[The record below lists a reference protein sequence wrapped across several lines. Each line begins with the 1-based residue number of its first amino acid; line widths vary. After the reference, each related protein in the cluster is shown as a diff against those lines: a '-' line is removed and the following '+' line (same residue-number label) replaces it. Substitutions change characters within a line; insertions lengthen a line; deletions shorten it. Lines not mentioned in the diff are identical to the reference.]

1 MKTISD
7 FINFGIVAM
16 VMSTPAQAQTFTLE
30 DAKAYALEHHLNI
43 IEAQGNVD
51 IAQQQIVET
60 RGMGLPQ
67 VNINGQ
73 FNHYINLPVTVVDA
87 SFFNP
92 SAPAGET
99 MDFKMGTEFSASG
112 TLQATQLI
120 FNGSYIVG
128 LQATKHVRRFQE
140 QSYLVTKEDV
150 IFNVIQAYQLASIAQ
165 ENMAFMD
172 SLVEVTERLKDKQQH
187 YFDLGLIVQ
196 EEMDQLEFAVQSAKN
211 AKVMAEVQLVNAMNI
226 LKFSM
231 GLPMDAEIEVSDKPE
246 ALLNKRAISTGDI
259 HNNLQYGLLEQ
270 SIVLAQ
276 LNVKN
281 NQFAN
286 LPSLN
291 AFFNQTYNAY
301 RTEFNFFANER
312 WFPQTLWGLQL
323 NIPVFSGLQRHA
335 RTQQAK
341 IEKMQSETRLLQME
355 RALQMQEIQLKANL
369 AGAQS
374 RYELQEANVQLAQS
388 IYGNALE
395 VEKIGKGNSLIVT
408 QKHNQLIQSQAQY
421 LGSLMDLFQT
431 QLELDKLYNELLKN
445 Q

>member
-7 FINFGIVAM
+7 LFSFGIVAM
-16 VMSTPAQAQTFTLE
+16 AFSANAQTQTFTLE

-43 IEAQGNVD
+43 IEAQGNID

-67 VNINGQ
+67 VNITGQ
-73 FNHYINLPVTVVDA
+73 FNQFINLPVTVVDA
-87 SFFNP
+87 SFLNP
-92 SAPAGET
+92 AAPAGET
-99 MDFKMGTEFSASG
+99 VEFQMGTEFNANG

-120 FNGSYIVG
+120 FNGSYIIG
-128 LQATKHVRRFQE
+128 LKATKHVRSFQE

-150 IFNVIQAYQLASIAQ
+150 VFNVIQAYHLASIAQ
-165 ENMAFMD
+165 ENQNFMD
-172 SLVEVTERLKDKQQH
+172 SLVDITERLKAKQQH

-196 EEMDQLEFAVQSAKN
+196 EEMDQLEFAVQTAKN

-231 GLPMDAEIEVSDKPE
+231 GLPLDAEISVSDKPD
-246 ALLNKRAISTGDI
+246 ALLGKRAISMGDI
-259 HNNLQYGLLEQ
+259 HNNLQYGLLER
-270 SIVLAQ
+270 SVILAEMN
-276 LNVKN
+276 LKN

-286 LPSLN
+286 LPTLN
-291 AFFNQTYNAY
+291 AYFTQAYNAY
-301 RTEFNFFANER
+301 RTEFNFFADER

-335 RTQQAK
+335 RTQQAR
-341 IEKMQSETRLLQME
+341 IEKMQSETRLQQLE
-355 RALQMQEIQLKANL
+355 RALQMQEIQLRNNL

-374 RYELQEANVQLAQS
+374 RYSLQEANVNLAQT
-388 IYGNALE
+388 IYRNALE

-408 QKHNQLIQSQAQY
+408 QKHNQLIQAQAQY
-421 LGSLMDLFQT
+421 LASLMDLLQT
-431 QLELDKLYNELLKN
+431 QLDLDKLYNEILKN

>member
-7 FINFGIVAM
+7 LFSFGIVAM
-16 VMSTPAQAQTFTLE
+16 AMSTAAQAQTFTLE
-30 DAKAYALEHHLNI
+30 DAKAYALENHLNI

-67 VNINGQ
+67 VNITGQ
-73 FNHYINLPVTVVDA
+73 FNQFINLPVSVVDA

-92 SAPAGET
+92 LAPEGET
-99 MDFKMGTEFSASG
+99 VDFKMGTEFSANG

-120 FNGSYIVG
+120 FNGSYIIG
-128 LQATKHVRRFQE
+128 LKATKHVRSFQE
-140 QSYLVTKEDV
+140 QSYLITKEDV
-150 IFNVIQAYQLASIAQ
+150 VFNVIQAYQLASLAQ
-165 ENMAFMD
+165 ENLLFMD
-172 SLVEVTERLKDKQQH
+172 SMVLVTERLKQKQQH

-196 EEMDQLEFAVQSAKN
+196 EEMDQLEFALQSAKN
-211 AKVMAEVQLVNAMNI
+211 AKVMADVQMVNSLNI

-231 GLPMDAEIEVSDKPE
+231 GLPMDATITVADRPNV
-246 ALLNKRAISTGDI
+246 LLTKRAISMGDI

-270 SIVLAQ
+270 SITLAD

-291 AFFNQTYNAY
+291 AFFTQSYNAY
-301 RTEFNFFANER
+301 RTKFNFFADER
-312 WFPQTLWGLQL
+312 WFPQTVWGLQL

-335 RTQQAK
+335 RTQQAR
-341 IEKMQSETRLLQME
+341 IQKMQSETRLQQLE
-355 RALQMQEIQLKANL
+355 RALQMQESQLRNNL

-374 RYELQEANVQLAQS
+374 RYELQEANVNLAQT
-388 IYGNALE
+388 IYRNALE

-408 QKHNQLIQSQAQY
+408 QKHNQLIQAQAQY

>member
-323 NIPVFSGLQRHA
+323 NIPVFFRIATSCTHTASKNRKN
-335 RTQQAK
+335 AK
-341 IEKMQSETRLLQME
+341 
-355 RALQMQEIQLKANL
+355 
-369 AGAQS
+369 
-374 RYELQEANVQLAQS
+374 
-388 IYGNALE
+388 
-395 VEKIGKGNSLIVT
+395 
-408 QKHNQLIQSQAQY
+408 
-421 LGSLMDLFQT
+421 
-431 QLELDKLYNELLKN
+431 
-445 Q
+445 